1 MAVGGG
7 VPGKV
12 AGIVPIMLKEAG
24 LIIEEYRHSTESFP
38 RIGEMI
44 IEQINGWA
52 IPGIINAF
60 RKKNCDATG
69 AHGKE
74 TGIGKDTPGEL
85 RDYLPN
91 AHTKT

>member
-12 AGIVPIMLKEAG
+12 AGIVPITLKEAG

-44 IEQINGWA
+44 TERINGWA
-52 IPGIINAF
+52 IPGIIDAF
-60 RKKNCDATG
+60 RKMNCDATG
-69 AHGKE
+69 DHGKE
-74 TGIGKDTPGEL
+74 TGTGKDTPGEL